1 MSYIKEADHSEKSV
15 INAAYDNASNDLVQ
29 ENNVTVQRKA
39 AVFNLITNVTT
50 QPIQKKG
57 RRGIRKEKRPASW
70 SWRPYNGFRW
80 TCG

>member
-50 QPIQKKG
+50 
-57 RRGIRKEKRPASW
+57 
-70 SWRPYNGFRW
+70 
-80 TCG
+80 